1 MKKYISILL
10 SVLLLTNMLVFGQEK
25 TNQDLKTSQ
34 LEIIPNVDSDDSAYD
49 DPSTLEF
56 CFKDD
61 KGRTLCLYHNIRK
74 QSGIDFDDYEVF
86 KDWSTTTNIRK
97 WVKQEIDGL
106 SVIWNYMNGAC
117 LIMETTSSN
126 WKTKRGIKV
135 GDPISKA
142 YEVYSPSATVYEWD
156 YENKKSVK
164 IFENPNMLYFLQQA
178 NEGILVYIANL
189 IDEEL
194 MNIRFTQKDG
204 IITKIEIYFST

>member
-10 SVLLLTNMLVFGQEK
+10 TVMLLTSLLVFGQEK
-25 TNQDLKTSQ
+25 TNQDLNTSQ
-34 LEIIPNVDSDDSAYD
+34 LELIPNVNSDDSEYD

-56 CFKDD
+56 CFQDD
-61 KGRTLCLYHNIRK
+61 SGRSFCLYHNIRK
-74 QSGIDFDDYEVF
+74 QSGIDFEDYIVF
-86 KDWSTTTNIRK
+86 KDWSTETKIRK

-106 SVIWNYMNGAC
+106 FVIWNYMNGAC

-142 YEVYSPSATVYEWD
+142 YEAYASDGTLYKWD
-156 YENKKSVK
+156 YENKKSVEV
-164 IFENPNMLYFLQQA
+164 FENPNRLFFLRQA
-178 NEGILVYIANL
+178 NEGILIYIANL
-189 IDEEL
+189 IDEEM

>member
-10 SVLLLTNMLVFGQEK
+10 TVLLLTNMLVLGQEK
-25 TNQDLKTSQ
+25 TNHDLKTSH

-74 QSGIDFDDYEVF
+74 QRDIDFENYEVYAE
-86 KDWSTTTNIRK
+86 WALQRETIR
-97 WVKQEIDGL
+97 WVKQEINEV
-106 SVIWNYMNGAC
+106 SVIWNYKNGSI
-117 LIMETTSSN
+117 LKMETTSSN
-126 WKTKRGIKV
+126 WSTKRGIKV
-135 GDPISKA
+135 GDTISK
-142 YEVYSPSATVYEWD
+142 VIDIYSPDSSVSYYNFETKEGYVISE
-156 YENKKSVK
+156 KK
-164 IFENPNMLYFLQQA
+164 NPLLFLRED
-178 NEGILVYIANL
+178 NEGVLVYVANL
-189 IDEEL
+189 VAEEV